1 MTQTDGLLFDPNT
14 YDPEQFDAETR
25 RLLRA
30 TIDFFEGQ
38 GKKRLLDDDLKV
50 VWPAEFVD
58 FVKREKLFAT
68 FLTPS
73 EFADGDPNKRW
84 DAARNAALSEIFGF
98 YGLTYWYTE
107 QVTILG
113 LGPIWQSENK
123 DAKLKAADDLA
134 AGEVMAF
141 GLSEREHGAD
151 VYNTDMV
158 LTPASEED
166 VANGILYRAT
176 GEKYYIGNGNVASMV
191 SVFGR
196 RGDIEGQDAYV
207 FFAADSRHENYHL
220 VDNVVH
226 MQIYV
231 STFRLENY
239 PVRAEDILH
248 TGVEA
253 FAAALN
259 TVNIGKFN
267 LCTCSIGMVEHAFYE
282 AITHAQNRILYGN
295 PVTEFAH
302 VRANFVDS
310 YARIVAM
317 KLFSQRSVDYLRSA
331 SLDDRRY
338 LLFNPV
344 TKAKVT
350 MEGETIMR
358 ALHDVVAAK
367 GYEKN
372 TMFREVAQLIG
383 ALPRLEGTVHVNVGL
398 VLKFMPNYM
407 LNPKEYPQIPT
418 RNDAADDVFFW
429 KQGPTRGAGKV
440 QFADWTP
447 AYEKHASI
455 PNVAPVLRAGAGLQ
469 GVPHHRRPRRRSAEG
484 SGFPAQR
491 RPFVLVDRL
500 RPADSRAG
508 RADGRRQRHR
518 RPDLRL
524 PDSRLQHLC
533 RCAAR
538 QAELDAG
545 AAGLGARRDP
555 QTRARRGAL
564 RPDVGASQGLRRR
577 LRDAALT
584 NERATQPCGRTPAS
598 ACRSGSTP
606 VEDRR
611 RLGPRSNSGTS
622 SSAAKRRRAG
632 VLSRSR
638 ARSRRRGGSAV
649 APLRQW
655 PSRRA

>member
-14 YDPEQFDAETR
+14 YDPQQFDAETR

-30 TIDFFEGQ
+30 TIDWFEGQ
-38 GKKRLLDDDLKV
+38 GKKRILDADLTAQ
-50 VWPAEFVD
+50 WPADFVD

-73 EFADGDPNKRW
+73 EFGAEERSTKDGRANPDKRW
-84 DAARNAALSEIFGF
+84 DAARNAALSEILGF

-123 DAKLKAADDLA
+123 DAKLKAADDLE

-141 GLSEREHGAD
+141 GLSERDLGAD

-158 LTPASEED
+158 LTPAGDED
-166 VANGILYRAT
+166 RANGILYRAT

-196 RGDIEGQDAYV
+196 RGDVEGQDAYV

-239 PVRAEDILH
+239 PVREEDILH

-253 FAAALN
+253 IAAALN

-295 PVTEFAH
+295 PVTDFSH
-302 VRANFVDS
+302 VRANFVDAYS
-310 YARIVAM
+310 RLVAM
-317 KLFSQRSVDYLRSA
+317 KAFSQRSVDYFRCA

-338 LLFNPV
+338 LLFNPM

-350 MEGETIMR
+350 MEGETVLR
-358 ALHDVVAAK
+358 ALHDVIAAK

-383 ALPRLEGTVHVNVGL
+383 TLPRLGGTVHVNVGL

-407 LNPKEYPQIPT
+407 FNPAEYPEIPA
-418 RNDAADDVFFW
+418 RNDPADDMFFW
-429 KQGPTRGAGKV
+429 NQGPTRGAGKV
-440 QFADWTP
+440 QFADWTRV
-447 AYEKHASI
+447 YEKHTSI
-455 PNVAPVLRAGAGLQ
+455 PNVARFYEQAQAFKTLLATAAPDDQQQQDLDFMLTVGHLFSLIVYGQLILEQAALAGLDNDIVDQ
-469 GVPHHRRPRRRSAEG
+469 IFDFQIRDFSTYAVALHGKPSSTQAQQDWAIASIRKPVPD
-484 SGFPAQR
+484 AQR
-491 RPFVLVDRL
+491 FGRVWERVKAYDGAYEMRP
-500 RPADSRAG
+500 
-508 RADGRRQRHR
+508 
-518 RPDLRL
+518 
-524 PDSRLQHLC
+524 
-533 RCAAR
+533 
-538 QAELDAG
+538 
-545 AAGLGARRDP
+545 
-555 QTRARRGAL
+555 
-564 RPDVGASQGLRRR
+564 
-577 LRDAALT
+577 
-584 NERATQPCGRTPAS
+584 
-598 ACRSGSTP
+598 
-606 VEDRR
+606 
-611 RLGPRSNSGTS
+611 
-622 SSAAKRRRAG
+622 
-632 VLSRSR
+632 
-638 ARSRRRGGSAV
+638 
-649 APLRQW
+649 
-655 PSRRA
+655 

>member
-1 MTQTDGLLFDPNT
+1 MTQTDGLLFNPHT
-14 YDPEQFDAETR
+14 YDPQQFDTETR

-30 TIDFFEGQ
+30 TIDFFEGL
-38 GKKRLLDDDLKV
+38 GKKRILDDDLSAH
-50 VWPAEFVD
+50 WPADFIEFVR
-58 FVKREKLFAT
+58 RERLFAT

-84 DAARNAALSEIFGF
+84 DAARNAALSEILGF

-123 DAKLKAADDLA
+123 DAKLQAADDLE

-141 GLSEREHGAD
+141 GLSERAHGAD

-166 VANGILYRAT
+166 RANGILYRAT

-196 RGDIEGQDAYV
+196 RGDIDGQDSYV
-207 FFAADSRHENYHL
+207 FFAVDSRHEDYHL
-220 VDNVVH
+220 IDNVVH

-239 PVRAEDILH
+239 PVREQDILH

-259 TVNIGKFN
+259 TVNVGKFN
-267 LCTCSIGMVEHAFYE
+267 LCTCSIGMTEHAFYE

-295 PVTEFAH
+295 PVTDFSH
-302 VRANFVDS
+302 VRANFVDAYS
-310 YARIVAM
+310 RLVAM
-317 KLFSQRSVDYLRSA
+317 KLFSGRAVDYFRSA

-338 LLFNPV
+338 LLFNPM

-350 MEGETIMR
+350 MEGETVLR
-358 ALHDVVAAK
+358 ALHDVIAAK

-383 ALPRLEGTVHVNVGL
+383 TLPRLEGTVHVNVGL

-407 LNPKEYPQIPT
+407 LNPAQYPEIPT
-418 RNDAADDVFFW
+418 RDDAADDTFFW
-429 KQGPTRGAGKV
+429 NQGPTRGAGNV

-447 AYEKHASI
+447 VYERALDI
-455 PNVAPVLRAGAGLQ
+455 PNVAVFYDQAKAFRDLLLTAAP
-469 GVPHHRRPRRRSAEG
+469 
-484 SGFPAQR
+484 
-491 RPFVLVDRL
+491 D
-500 RPADSRAG
+500 AD
-508 RADGRRQRHR
+508 QQK
-518 RPDLRL
+518 DLDFL
-524 PDSRLQHLC
+524 LNVGHLFSLIVYG
-533 RCAAR
+533 
-538 QAELDAG
+538 QLILE
-545 AAGLGARRDP
+545 
-555 QTRARRGAL
+555 Q
-564 RPDVGASQGLRRR
+564 
-577 LRDAALT
+577 AALT
-584 NERATQPCGRTPAS
+584 DL
-598 ACRSGSTP
+598 
-606 VEDRR
+606 DRDLIDQIFDFQIR
-611 RLGPRSNSGTS
+611 DFNMY
-622 SSAAKRRRAG
+622 
-632 VLSRSR
+632 
-638 ARSRRRGGSAV
+638 AV
-649 APLRQW
+649 ALHGKPTATPDQQSWALGAI
-655 PSRRA
+655 RAPQHDAARFDRVWERVRAYDGAYEMNP